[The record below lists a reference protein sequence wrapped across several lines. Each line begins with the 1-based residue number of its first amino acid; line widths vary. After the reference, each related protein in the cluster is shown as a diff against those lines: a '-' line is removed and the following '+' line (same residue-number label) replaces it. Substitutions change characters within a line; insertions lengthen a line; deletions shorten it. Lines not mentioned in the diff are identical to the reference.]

1 MKQKGKL
8 QVRLLGLTGS
18 ITRFPLTAAFLL
30 ATAVVITFMINRPEE
45 SYTKLIITF
54 VVGTFLSA
62 VSQVAYERF
71 FDKTI
76 TRIILGG
83 VVVIIA
89 GGYYLLLSSLN
100 ELSTEVGIRT
110 IVIVFAS
117 FIAFLWLPVIRSK
130 STFNE
135 SFMATFKAFFIAVF
149 YAAVLFLGVILII
162 GAIDMLIT
170 SVDENLYLDSANII
184 FVLFAPMY
192 FLSLIPLFSLK
203 QANNS
208 LPQDPLV
215 EKNPEN
221 QSQTVSKSVEERK
234 EQEDYLLKASGA
246 TKFLETLISYVI
258 IPITAIFTIILL
270 LYIIINITGSF
281 WTDNLLEP
289 MLVSYSIT
297 VIIVYLLAARLNNAF
312 ARSFRRIFPKVL
324 VPIVLFQTISS
335 LLKIGEM
342 GITYGRYFVIMFGV
356 FATVAGILFCILPVH
371 KNGIIAPI
379 LLVLS
384 LISIVPPVDA
394 FTISRVNQTGRL
406 ENALKKNNMLEGN
419 AIIPNT
425 SLSEKD
431 RQIIASSVIYLNN
444 MKYIKDVEWLASYNE
459 TNNFEKTFGFME
471 YEHIDVEYKND
482 YYNRK
487 QEPIS
492 ISGYD
497 FIVRS
502 SVNYQENNMKIGSFK
517 NNGLDFTLRSVFTK
531 EEEWDIVLI
540 DENNNEILRNSIDEI
555 FNHFMARDLDR
566 EMLTTEEATFT
577 EENDLATLTIIIES
591 INNSEW
597 ENGKSQYADINIL
610 VKIK

>member
-1 MKQKGKL
+1 MKQRGKL

-30 ATAVVITFMINRPEE
+30 ATAVVISFMINRPEE
-45 SYTKLIITF
+45 DYSKLIITF

-149 YAAVLFLGVILII
+149 YAAVLFLGVSLII

-170 SVDENLYLDSANII
+170 SVDENLYLDSADII

-192 FLSLIPLFSLK
+192 FLSLIPLFSMK

-208 LPQDPLV
+208 LPQDLLV
-215 EKNPEN
+215 EKNSEN
-221 QSQTVSKSVEERK
+221 QSQTVSKFVEERK

-312 ARSFRRIFPKVL
+312 ARIFRRIFPKVL

-356 FATVAGILFCILPVH
+356 FATVAGILFCILSVH

-384 LISIVPPVDA
+384 LVSIVPPVDA

-406 ENALKKNNMLEGN
+406 ENALRKNNMLEGN

-425 SLSEKD
+425 SLSEED
-431 RQIIASSVIYLNN
+431 RQIIASSVMYLNN
-444 MKYIKDVEWLASYNE
+444 MKYIKDIEWLASYNE
-459 TNNFEKTFGFME
+459 TNNFEKTFGFKE
-471 YEHIDVEYKND
+471 YELIDAEYKND
-482 YYNRK
+482 YFNRK
-487 QEPIS
+487 QEPIP
-492 ISGYD
+492 ITGYD

-502 SVNYQENNMKIGSFK
+502 SVNYQENNIKIGSFK

-531 EEEWDIVLI
+531 DEEWDIVLI

-555 FNHFMARDLDR
+555 FNHFIARDLER
-566 EMLTTEEATFT
+566 EMLSTEEATFT